1 MKYGAIFDV
10 DGTLLDSMPA
20 WSHVYVDYLT
30 ARSLPPDP
38 AMEKKLNLMS
48 MEQIAAYAGKYPFE
62 AVVPVSARDGS
73 GIDELL
79 EELKKLCRPGG
90 HLFPDDTLTDQPE
103 RVLAAEMVR
112 EKLLRLLDKEIP
124 HGVAVV
130 TERMR
135 ERENGVTDVDCVIFT
150 EKDSHKGIIIGK
162 GGRMLKQVGTLA
174 RKDMEAF
181 FGGKVNLTLWVRVKE
196 AWRNRREILHTFG
209 FDEKDFEE

>member
-1 MKYGAIFDV
+1 
-10 DGTLLDSMPA
+10 
-20 WSHVYVDYLT
+20 
-30 ARSLPPDP
+30 
-38 AMEKKLNLMS
+38 

-79 EELKKLCRPGG
+79 EELKKLCQPGG

-112 EKLLRLLDKEIP
+112 DKLLRLLDQEIP
-124 HGVAVV
+124 HGGAVG

-135 ERENGVTDVDCVIFT
+135 ARENGVTDVDCVIFT

-196 AWRNRREILHTFG
+196 DWRNRREILHTFG